1 MHAVK
6 GSTSFCL
13 YDERMPR
20 RTVRWSVYFAFWS
33 VLGLLGAGAAVI
45 ETARIDPSIPSWE
58 PIVWS
63 MTSLYAVGMV
73 CPLVVFSTL
82 RIPIARPDWIL
93 AASSHIVLLAMFS
106 LAHTGGMVAMRE
118 GVYWMMDRDYDFAR
132 GGFVS
137 QLLYEFLQDVPL
149 YGTIVMCTLGFNYY
163 DRHRDGELQAEHL
176 RRSLAEAR
184 LGNLRGQLNPH
195 FLFNT
200 LNTISSVMYESAER
214 ADTMLRKLSDLL
226 RRALDSSTRATIP
239 LVEEVQSLKTYLEIM
254 QSRFGRSV
262 EVTVDVD
269 RDAGGVLV
277 PGFLLQPLA
286 ENAFEHGLAHR
297 RAGGKLEVLGRL
309 RGNNLALTVQDN
321 GPGVEP
327 ADDEG
332 SRGTG
337 LGNTAARLR
346 LVYGD
351 RHRFDLANR
360 EGGGLRVTIE
370 VPARREESSG

>member
-1 MHAVK
+1 MSPSAFRNRLSKDLRLDATHAVK
-6 GSTSFCL
+6 ALDELL
-13 YDERMPR
+13 YDEKMPR

-45 ETARIDPSIPSWE
+45 ETARFDPSIPTWE

-63 MTSLYAVGMV
+63 MTSLYAVGMI
-73 CPLVVFSTL
+73 CPLVVYSTL
-82 RIPIARPDWIL
+82 RIPTSRPDWIL
-93 AASSHIVLLAMFS
+93 AASSHIVLLAVFS

-149 YGTIVMCTLGFNYY
+149 YGTIVMCTLGFDYY

-176 RRSLAEAR
+176 RRSLAEAK
-184 LGNLRGQLNPH
+184 LANLRGQLNPH

-200 LNTISSVMYESAER
+200 LNTVSSVMYESAER

-226 RRALDSSTRATIP
+226 RTALDSSTRATIP

-262 EVTVDVD
+262 EVAVDVD
-269 RDAGGVLV
+269 RDAGGILV
-277 PGFLLQPLA
+277 PSFLLQPLA
-286 ENAFEHGLAHR
+286 ENAFEHGLAQR

-309 RGNNLALTVQDN
+309 QGNNLALTVQDN
-321 GPGVEP
+321 GPGSSP
-327 ADDEG
+327 ATT
-332 SRGTG
+332 RGLAVRVWGTQ
-337 LGNTAARLR
+337 RL
-346 LVYGD
+346 D
-351 RHRFDLANR
+351 
-360 EGGGLRVTIE
+360 
-370 VPARREESSG
+370 

>member
-1 MHAVK
+1 
-6 GSTSFCL
+6 
-13 YDERMPR
+13 MPR
-20 RTVRWSVYFAFWS
+20 RAVRWSVYLAFWS

-45 ETARIDPSIPSWE
+45 ETARIDPSIPTWE

-63 MTSLYAVGMV
+63 MTSLYAVGV
-73 CPLVVFSTL
+73 ICPLVVAGTL
-82 RIPIARPDWIL
+82 RIPFSRRDWAL
-93 AASSHIVLLAMFS
+93 AASSHIVLLAAFS

-132 GGFVS
+132 GGLVS
-137 QLLYEFLQDVPL
+137 QLLFEFLQDVPL
-149 YGTIVMCTLGFNYY
+149 YGTIVMCTLGFDYY
-163 DRHRDGELQAEHL
+163 DRHREGELQAEHL

-184 LGNLRGQLNPH
+184 LANLRGQLNPH

-226 RRALDSSTRATIP
+226 RTALDSSVRATIP
-239 LVEEVQSLKTYLEIM
+239 LLEEVQSLSTYLEIM
-254 QSRFGRSV
+254 QSRFGTAV

-269 RDAGGVLV
+269 HDAGGVLV
-277 PGFLLQPLA
+277 PSFLLQPLA
-286 ENAFEHGLAHR
+286 ENAFEHGLAGR
-297 RAGGKLEVLGRL
+297 RTGGKLDVLGRL
-309 RGNNLALTVQDN
+309 HGDSLSLTVQDN

-332 SRGTG
+332 TRGTG
-337 LGNTAARLR
+337 LRNTAARLR
-346 LVYGD
+346 LLYGD

-360 EGGGLRVTIE
+360 EDGGLRVTIE
-370 VPARREESSG
+370 IPARRGESSD

>member
-1 MHAVK
+1 M
-6 GSTSFCL
+6 TL
-13 YDERMPR
+13 EELRYDERMPR
-20 RTVRWSVYFAFWS
+20 RAVRWSVYFAFWS

-45 ETARIDPSIPSWE
+45 ETARIDPSIPTWE

-63 MTSLYAVGMV
+63 MTSLYAVGLV
-73 CPLVVFSTL
+73 CPLVVAGTL
-82 RIPIARPDWIL
+82 RIPFSRRDWVL
-93 AASSHIVLLAMFS
+93 AAAGHIVLLAAFS

-132 GGFVS
+132 GGLVS
-137 QLLYEFLQDVPL
+137 QLLFEFLQDVPL
-149 YGTIVMCTLGFNYY
+149 YGTIVMCTLGFDYY
-163 DRHRDGELQAEHL
+163 DRHREGELQAEHL

-184 LGNLRGQLNPH
+184 LANLRGQLNPH

-226 RRALDSSTRATIP
+226 RTALDSSFRATIP
-239 LVEEVQSLKTYLEIM
+239 LFEEVQSLRTYLEIM
-254 QSRFGRSV
+254 QSRFGTAV

-277 PGFLLQPLA
+277 PSFLLQPLA
-286 ENAFEHGLAHR
+286 ENAFEHGLAGR
-297 RAGGKLEVLGRL
+297 RTGGKLDVRGRL
-309 RGNNLALTVQDN
+309 HGDSLALTVQDN

-337 LGNTAARLR
+337 LRNTAARLR

-351 RHRFDLANR
+351 RHRFDLTNR
-360 EGGGLRVTIE
+360 EDGGLRVTIE
-370 VPARREESSG
+370 VPARRGESSD